1 MKGSKAMKLEQL
13 AKTLG
18 FETYPDELNAI
29 WDSLMG
35 DNTPA
40 CDLDYIDKLQADYDT
55 FGEYYPLVRETAV
68 QVNSDPLCSTWVK
81 AAIVYAKDRSVQEIQ
96 LLPTPE
102 QDGSAMADL
111 LPLYILIGLAPAG
124 ITELRER
131 GFSELEIGRLMHRF
145 WDGMDINRG
154 ICGRPAINQ
163 RYFGWLARF
172 VKAQIFE
179 LEVLQF
185 ELNKAPKGATYLRNK
200 LSGAIV
206 PFLMKGV
213 VHRTGLQ
220 MLGSE
225 GFEDAEGAYEV
236 SFSEDEDNFY
246 GYGCFDCVIDTQL
259 RTCPKTQ
266 WEAYLRPGEDML
278 SFHIPRGSDISP
290 ETVRQQFEMG
300 KKIARER
307 FPEHKGFDIH
317 GSSWIL
323 DPSLNEIIRPDSK
336 IAQLMNL
343 FCRYPLKSDGNS
355 IFIFVF
361 DKKPDDLND
370 LPEDSSLRRGLKKM
384 YLEGRYNHLYAGI
397 VTAF

>member
-1 MKGSKAMKLEQL
+1 MKLCQI
-13 AKTLG
+13 AKSIGLG
-18 FETYPDELNAI
+18 QYPQELDDL
-29 WDSLMG
+29 WDALWTDQS
-35 DNTPA
+35 PA
-40 CDLDYIDKLQADYDT
+40 CDIAYIDKLQADYDT
-55 FGEYYPLVRETAV
+55 FGEYYPLVRETA
-68 QVNSDPLCSTWVK
+68 QQLNDDRLRSTWVK
-81 AAIVYAKDRSVQEIQ
+81 AAIAYARDKDVPGMQ

-124 ITELRER
+124 IAELRER
-131 GFSELEIGRLMHRF
+131 GFSQVEIGRLMHRF

-185 ELNKAPKGATYLRNK
+185 ELQKAPKTVTYLRNK
-200 LSGAIV
+200 LTGAIV
-206 PFLMKGV
+206 PFLMGGV
-213 VHRTGLQ
+213 VHRSGLQ

-236 SFSEDEDNFY
+236 SFSEDSDNFY

-278 SFHIPRGSDISP
+278 SFHIPRGVDISP
-290 ETVRQQFEMG
+290 ETVKSQFLLG
-300 KKIARER
+300 RKIARER

-317 GSSWIL
+317 GSTWL
-323 DPSLNEIIRPDSK
+323 FDPSLNEIVRPDSK
-336 IAQLMNL
+336 IAQLMAL
-343 FCRYPLKSDGNS
+343 FCRYPLKSDGS
-355 IFIFVF
+355 SVFLFVF
-361 DKKPDDLND
+361 DGKPADLND

-384 YLEGRYNHLYAGI
+384 YLEGRCNHLYAGI